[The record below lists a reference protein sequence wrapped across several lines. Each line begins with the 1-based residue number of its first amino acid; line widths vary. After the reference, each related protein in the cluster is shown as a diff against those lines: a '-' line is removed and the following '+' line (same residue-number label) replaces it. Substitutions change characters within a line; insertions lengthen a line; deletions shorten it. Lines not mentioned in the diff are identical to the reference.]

1 MLTEGC
7 SLATYGFPWAEENIS
22 DDLSAGR
29 GDEET
34 DSLVLGGLLSKSCLV
49 DILEH
54 LVESELSESRGGVAN
69 ESGEPTLK

>member
-22 DDLSAGR
+22 DDLGAGR

-34 DSLVLGGLLSKSCLV
+34 NSLVLGGLLSKSCLV

-54 LVESELSESRGGVAN
+54 LVESELSEALKTVADK
-69 ESGEPTLK
+69 GWEPSLK